1 MTYSHSHLGSLARRL
16 ALGLAAVL
24 CLAAFAASNARAVSG
39 HGQLLRLAPG
49 PGLLAPGSATSIRGS
64 KSQNWFGYNQGALE
78 RGEALFHEIAGN
90 WAVPRASQHTKNEA
104 EYSSDWIGI
113 GGGCENSNCS
123 VQDETLIQAG
133 TEQDVSRS
141 GKPSYSAWWEVIPS
155 PSVRISMKVRPGDHM
170 HAQIRQVTPM
180 VWKIAIAD
188 LTSHKSFSTTVPYS
202 STEGSAEWIE
212 ETPLVIGGGSGGFA
226 PLPNLS
232 RTRFDSA
239 RTNGQPA
246 NLKAS
251 QTIELTTASGKVV
264 GVPSR
269 PDPDHNGFNACAWAK
284 FCPAP
289 R

>member
-1 MTYSHSHLGSLARRL
+1 MTYTHSHLGSLARRL
-16 ALGLAAVL
+16 ALGVTAVL
-24 CLAAFAASNARAVSG
+24 CLAAFATSNARAISG
-39 HGQLLRLAPG
+39 HGQLLRLAPSHQ
-49 PGLLAPGSATSIRGS
+49 LAPAASIHAS
-64 KSQNWFGYNQGALE
+64 QSQNWFGYNQGALE
-78 RGEALFHEIAGN
+78 PGESLFHEITGN

-113 GGGCENSNCS
+113 GGGCENSSCS
-123 VQDETLIQAG
+123 VTDSTLIQTG
-133 TEQDVSRS
+133 TEQDVSKS

-170 HAQIRQVTPM
+170 HAALRQVTPM
-180 VWKIAIAD
+180 VWKITISD
-188 LTSHKSFSTTVPYS
+188 LTRHESFSTTVPYS
-202 STEGSAEWIE
+202 STQGSAEWIE
-212 ETPLVIGGGSGGFA
+212 ETPLVIGGNAGFA

-239 RTNGQPA
+239 RANGRPA

-251 QTIELTTASGKVV
+251 QTIELTTANGKVV

-269 PDPDHNGFNACAWAK
+269 PDPDHNGFNDCAWATS
-284 FCPAP
+284 CPAP